1 MNLLLDTHALLWW
14 LGDSPMAPDARQQI
28 SDPATLVVVSAAS
41 AWEIA
46 IKRATGKLRLD
57 GNVAALV
64 VGAAFTPLPVSF
76 AHAERA
82 GALPPHHRDPFDR
95 LLVVQAQLEN
105 LEIITADPQLQ
116 PYDVRICWA
125 TSRPWTP

>member
-14 LGDSPMAPDARQQI
+14 LGGDPVSPDARDRI
-28 SDPATLVVVSAAS
+28 ADPATLVVVSAAS

-46 IKRATGKLRLD
+46 IKRAMGKLRLD
-57 GNVAALV
+57 GSVAVLV
-64 VGAAFTPLPVSF
+64 AGAAFTPLPVSF

-95 LLVVQAQLEN
+95 LLVAQAQLEG
-105 LEIITADPQLQ
+105 LALVTRDERMDA
-116 PYDVRICWA
+116 YDVPVVAC
-125 TSRPWTP
+125 

>member
-1 MNLLLDTHALLWW
+1 VNLLLDTHALLWW
-14 LGDSPMAPDARQQI
+14 LGDDPMTPDARDRI
-28 SDPATLVVVSAAS
+28 ADPATLVAVSAAS

-46 IKRATGKLRLD
+46 IKRAMGKLRLD
-57 GNVAALV
+57 GSVATLV

-95 LLVVQAQLEN
+95 LLVAQAQLEG
-105 LEIITADPQLQ
+105 LALVTRDERMDA
-116 PYDVRICWA
+116 YDVPVVAC
-125 TSRPWTP
+125 

>member
-82 GALPPHHRDPFDR
+82 GALPPYHRDPFDR
-95 LLVVQAQLEN
+95 LLVAQAQLEG
-105 LEIITADPQLQ
+105 LALVTRDVRMDA
-116 PYDVRICWA
+116 YDVTVVAC
-125 TSRPWTP
+125 